1 MATPVENACICK
13 TCGASTE
20 ATSSG
25 DLGCITC
32 LLEIGLG
39 PEAEERD
46 GAFAAVPN
54 QLGAYTI
61 ERHIDGSAWELGHGA
76 MGVTYRAID
85 KALDR
90 PVALKIINID
100 LGSRSAEARERFLRE
115 ARAAAALRHP
125 NVATAYQFGVREE
138 TGQFFYAME
147 LVEGETLEECVRRLG
162 PLDVLT
168 TIDIAL
174 QVTAA
179 LEAAEK
185 RGLVHRDL
193 KPGNLM
199 FVSSDDNGAST
210 VKVIDFGIAKAVV
223 EKTNA
228 MALPPGG
235 FVGTPAF
242 ASPEQFTNA
251 PVDVRSD
258 IYSLGATL
266 WFLLTG
272 HMLFSGRTIEEIRDA
287 RRSKPLPIDQLKAA
301 RVPRRFISLLI
312 SMLAIEPAARPAGAR
327 ELGAKLQAIRTSIT
341 GRGKTAARFAVGA
354 AFVAL
359 ATIVAVRVFHS
370 TPPKKTTPSVPEK
383 SIAVLPFENLSH
395 DPDNAY
401 FAEGIKDEILT
412 KLATVRDLKVIS
424 RTSTAGYQSKP
435 DNLKSVA
442 HELGVS
448 TVLEGAV
455 QNAGDKVRVNVQ
467 LIEARTDR
475 QLWAKSYDRDLK
487 DVLVVESEVSQ
498 EIVNALQANL
508 SPSESH
514 ALASAGTRDA
524 EAYDLFLRGEYE
536 LHQAVSALDV
546 DAYDRGEA
554 FYRQALT
561 RDPNFAEGA
570 AALVRTRL
578 WRHWFISPLTSAEL
592 GEVKSIID
600 RALALAPNS
609 PEAHCALGLL
619 FYYGHRQYENAL
631 AEFNRTLELQPNNA
645 LARQYCAYVYRRRGE
660 WERSLA
666 DLQRAQGLNP
676 RHAVIAAEIGQT
688 YGALRL
694 WKNAERAQLRA
705 LAIDPHNT
713 RAAFYLLN
721 ARLNATGDVDSAMRA
736 VDGFPEVIKI
746 SLYGSGAD
754 TGGDVAGI
762 ISVRLYLGVI
772 ARHFTDAFQ
781 ALEKEVVNDE
791 SGHLRQLA
799 GRAILRVLAGQTEA
813 AKLSGEEARPLLE
826 ARFRERPD
834 DTFAR
839 TELSWVYLALGRNA
853 DALRLSRQ
861 AADLIPIEK
870 DALTGP
876 SFQVGLAQI
885 EARAGAPEEAIKRL
899 RRLLSIP
906 AGEVASI
913 ARLKIDPV
921 WDPIRNRSD
930 FQQLLS
936 GPEQI
941 GPNK

>member
-1 MATPVENACICK
+1 M
-13 TCGASTE
+13 
-20 ATSSG
+20 
-25 DLGCITC
+25 
-32 LLEIGLG
+32 
-39 PEAEERD
+39 
-46 GAFAAVPN
+46 
-54 QLGAYTI
+54 
-61 ERHIDGSAWELGHGA
+61 
-76 MGVTYRAID
+76 
-85 KALDR
+85 
-90 PVALKIINID
+90 
-100 LGSRSAEARERFLRE
+100 
-115 ARAAAALRHP
+115 
-125 NVATAYQFGVREE
+125 
-138 TGQFFYAME
+138 
-147 LVEGETLEECVRRLG
+147 
-162 PLDVLT
+162 
-168 TIDIAL
+168 
-174 QVTAA
+174 
-179 LEAAEK
+179 
-185 RGLVHRDL
+185 
-193 KPGNLM
+193 
-199 FVSSDDNGAST
+199 
-210 VKVIDFGIAKAVV
+210 
-223 EKTNA
+223 
-228 MALPPGG
+228 
-235 FVGTPAF
+235 
-242 ASPEQFTNA
+242 
-251 PVDVRSD
+251 
-258 IYSLGATL
+258 
-266 WFLLTG
+266 
-272 HMLFSGRTIEEIRDA
+272 
-287 RRSKPLPIDQLKAA
+287 
-301 RVPRRFISLLI
+301 
-312 SMLAIEPAARPAGAR
+312 
-327 ELGAKLQAIRTSIT
+327 
-341 GRGKTAARFAVGA
+341 
-354 AFVAL
+354 
-359 ATIVAVRVFHS
+359 
-370 TPPKKTTPSVPEK
+370 
-383 SIAVLPFENLSH
+383 
-395 DPDNAY
+395 
-401 FAEGIKDEILT
+401 
-412 KLATVRDLKVIS
+412 RDLKVIS

-455 QNAGDKVRVNVQ
+455 QKAGDKVRVNVQ

-536 LHQAVSALDV
+536 LHQAVSAMDV

-676 RHAVIAAEIGQT
+676 RHAIIAAEIGQT

-885 EARAGAPEEAIKRL
+885 EARAGAPEQAIKRL